1 MKQAM
6 ALFEHET
13 KLVDEIPESAEVVLR
28 QAGAWRT
35 EKLDGLWQAG
45 KNQISQLNVFYA
57 LEWVIWM
64 QRCFMYSTVHCTTPF
79 TSSYVAESQP
89 CKDPCL

>member
-1 MKQAM
+1 MKILESVTNTLKTSRLMKQAM

-45 KNQISQLNVFYA
+45 KNQITQLIVFHT
-57 LEWVIWM
+57 LE
-64 QRCFMYSTVHCTTPF
+64 
-79 TSSYVAESQP
+79 
-89 CKDPCL
+89 